1 MLHSFD
7 DFINEAKVQRVA
19 TIKAETDAEITRK
32 LEKLLREASKL
43 NDEVESERAKF
54 EQAIKIKELELKS
67 KQAALV
73 EAMQQMGTTSIKYKK
88 ILATIETSKGRVT
101 HAYAKLWEFALLQAN
116 ENQKKALLEF
126 QNVNKKINPDKLK
139 LEIRKVAEAE
149 NFLGNLLSNIWNFL
163 KEKAKAIKAVFNE
176 YTQSVEALETVVE
189 AGIKAGRVDH
199 GGEEL

>member
-1 MLHSFD
+1 MLQSFD

-19 TIKAETDAEITRK
+19 TIKSETDAEITHK

-54 EQAIKIKELELKS
+54 EESIKIKELELKS

-73 EAMQQMGTTSIKYKK
+73 EAMRQMGTTSIKYKK

-101 HAYAKLWEFALLQAN
+101 HAYAKLWEFALLQATQ
-116 ENQKKALLEF
+116 NQKKTLLEF
-126 QNVNKKINPDKLK
+126 QDVNKKINPDKLK

-149 NFLGNLLSNIWNFL
+149 NFLKNILTGIWNFL
-163 KEKAKAIKAVFNE
+163 SEKAQQIRTTFEE
-176 YTQSVEALETVVE
+176 YSQSVEALDAVVA
-189 AGIKAGRVDH
+189 AGTKSRS
-199 GGEEL
+199 